1 MAKKKMTLFILLILN
16 FFMIM
21 QFVDNLRLNA
31 NIQDFGSQELLT
43 QIETTGAT
51 SIYSTL
57 SLGHFISL
65 ILSLLS
71 FLIILGLILTQ
82 EKRDS

>member
-71 FLIILGLILTQ
+71 LLIILGLLLTQ